1 MSLKISLQSPN
12 LLGIKSFTSVFQVF
26 HHSCLLAVFF
36 FVTDR
41 LLAIISIIWVS
52 WNTSIRYFWIL
63 LRFFVQFYFSGIICM
78 AYHNSL
84 NTCFLNTQGQIS
96 KKQFVKK
103 DCQYDKA
110 CQLSALQGIS
120 FWSYSEKQVI
130 GDKYIS
136 KQARLVVRQ
145 AVCVTEITC

>member
-1 MSLKISLQSPN
+1 
-12 LLGIKSFTSVFQVF
+12 
-26 HHSCLLAVFF
+26 
-36 FVTDR
+36 
-41 LLAIISIIWVS
+41 
-52 WNTSIRYFWIL
+52 
-63 LRFFVQFYFSGIICM
+63 M

-96 KKQFVKK
+96 KKQCVKK

-120 FWSYSEKQVI
+120 FWSYLEKQVI
-130 GDKYIS
+130 DDKYIN
-136 KQARLVVRQ
+136 KQAWLVVRQ